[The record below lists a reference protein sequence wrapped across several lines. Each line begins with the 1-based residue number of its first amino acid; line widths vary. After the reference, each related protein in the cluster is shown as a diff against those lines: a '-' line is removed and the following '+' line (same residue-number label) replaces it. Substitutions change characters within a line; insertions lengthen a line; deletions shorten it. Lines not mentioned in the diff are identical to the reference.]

1 MERVF
6 AAEREALWDII
17 MQQNHVLATIQRKS
31 EFKIISFHISLRL
44 HAALCLGV
52 YLSYNDADIENNIT
66 FTQEDR
72 TK

>member
-44 HAALCLGV
+44 LLCVSV
-52 YLSYNDADIENNIT
+52 YT
-66 FTQEDR
+66 
-72 TK
+72 